1 MFDMVINNGEIIDP
15 KDGVYKANIGV
26 KKNKIKKISKDELKG
41 KKIIDAESE
50 MISPGFI
57 DIHMH
62 EDNFKN
68 GKIKFEI
75 FNNMVQMGVTTAIGG
90 NCGLGDSNIGNYLDV
105 LEEESPPLN
114 YAGMIGHGSLREKVG
129 CNDRYGKA
137 SQKEILEMKN
147 LLKMG
152 LEDGAIG
159 LSFGLEYTP
168 GATIMEMIE
177 LSKVVANYSNR
188 LVAAHYRFDANRSLE
203 AIAEMIIIARET
215 GVKFQIS
222 HIGSCAAFGQMETAL
237 EMIKAANE
245 AGVDIMADVY
255 PYDAFSTYV
264 GSAVFDEGCFE
275 KWGVDYSAI
284 KVTEG
289 KYKGQRCNK
298 EIFEYI
304 RENEPDD
311 LVVAFVM
318 EEKEVLKAMQHPLVM
333 IASDGILNEGQGHPR
348 AAGTF
353 PRVLGK
359 YVREEGKLEL
369 IKAIDK
375 ITRMPAERAGLS
387 NKGRVKE
394 GYDADLCIF
403 DYDKII
409 DKATFNSPTKK
420 PEGIK
425 EVIVGGTSVVDN
437 GNLVDKYP
445 GSVLFY

>member
-1 MFDMVINNGEIIDP
+1 MFDLVINNGEIIDP
-15 KDGVYKANIGV
+15 ADGKYKANIGV
-26 KKNKIKKISKDELKG
+26 KSGLIKEISKDKLEG
-41 KKIIDAESE
+41 KKSIDAQNN
-50 MISPGFI
+50 MITPGFI

-62 EDNFKN
+62 EDNLKE

-90 NCGLGDSNIGNYLDV
+90 NCGLGDADIANYLDL
-105 LEEESPPLN
+105 LEKKTPPLN

-129 CNDRYGKA
+129 CNDRYGNA
-137 SQKEILEMKN
+137 SQKEVMEMKK
-147 LLKMG
+147 LLKKG
-152 LEDGAIG
+152 LEAGAIG

-177 LSKVVANYSNR
+177 LAEVVADYPDR
-188 LVAAHYRFDANRSLE
+188 LVAAHYRFDATRSLE
-203 AIAEMIIIARET
+203 AIGEMIIIARET

-222 HIGSCAAFGQMETAL
+222 HIGSCTAFGQMETAL
-237 EMIKAANE
+237 KMIEAARNG
-245 AGVDIMADVY
+245 GVDIMADVY

-275 KWGVDYSAI
+275 KWGVDYNAI

-289 KYKGQRCNK
+289 KYKGKRCNK

-304 RENEPDD
+304 REKEPDD

-318 EEKEVLKAMQHPLVM
+318 EEKEVIKAMQHPLVM
-333 IASDGILNEGQGHPR
+333 IASDGILNNGQGHPR

-359 YVREEGKLEL
+359 YVREERKLEL
-369 IKAIDK
+369 INAIDK
-375 ITRMPAERAGLS
+375 ITRMPAERTGLS
-387 NKGRVKE
+387 NKGRIKE

-403 DYDKII
+403 DYDTII
-409 DKATFNSPTKK
+409 DKATFDIPTQK

-425 EVIVGGTSVVDN
+425 EVIVAGTSVVN
-437 GNLVDKYP
+437 KGNLVDEYP
-445 GSVLFY
+445 GSVLRY

>member
-15 KDGVYKANIGV
+15 EDGKYRANIGIE
-26 KKNKIKKISKDELKG
+26 NAKIKKITKNKLNG
-41 KKIIDAESE
+41 KKVIDAASN

-62 EDNFKN
+62 EDDFKN

-75 FNNMVQMGVTTAIGG
+75 FNNMVKMGVTTAIGG
-90 NCGLGDSNIGNYLDV
+90 NCGLGDSDIGSYLDV
-105 LEEESPPLN
+105 LAEESPPLN

-137 SQKEILEMKN
+137 SQKEISEMKKH
-147 LLKMG
+147 LKKG

-177 LSKVVANYSNR
+177 LSEVVADYSNR

-222 HIGSCAAFGQMETAL
+222 HIGSCNAFGQMKAAL
-237 EMIKAANE
+237 EMIEAAHKD
-245 AGVDIMADVY
+245 GVDVMADVY

-275 KWGVDYSAI
+275 KWGVDYNAI

-304 RENEPDD
+304 RENEPND

-318 EEKEVLKAMQHPLVM
+318 EEKEVVKAMQHPLVM

-348 AAGTF
+348 AAGAF

-359 YVREEGKLEL
+359 YVRKEGKLNL
-369 IKAIDK
+369 INVIDK
-375 ITRMPAERAGLS
+375 ITRMPAERTGLS
-387 NKGRVKE
+387 NKGRIKE

-409 DKATFNSPTKK
+409 DKATFNNPTQK

-425 EVIVGGTSVVDN
+425 EVIVAGTSVVDN

-445 GSVLFY
+445 GSVLRY

>member
-1 MFDMVINNGEIIDP
+1 MYDLVINNGEIVDP
-15 KDGVYKANIGV
+15 EDGKYKADIGIENGV
-26 KKNKIKKISKDELKG
+26 IEKISKNKLDG
-41 KKIIDAESE
+41 KKIIDAKSN
-50 MISPGFI
+50 MVSPGFI

-62 EDNFKN
+62 EDNIKN

-90 NCGLGDSNIGNYLDV
+90 NCGLGNSDIGSYLDI
-105 LEEESPPLN
+105 LEKKSPPLN
-114 YAGMIGHGSLREKVG
+114 YAGMIGHGSLREKVA
-129 CNDRYGKA
+129 CNDRYRKA
-137 SQKEILEMKN
+137 NDKELLEMKK
-147 LLKMG
+147 LLKKG

-168 GATIMEMIE
+168 GATIMEMME
-177 LSKVVANYSNR
+177 LAEIVADYSNR
-188 LVAAHYRFDANRSLE
+188 LVAAHYRFDADRSLE

-222 HIGSCAAFGQMETAL
+222 HIGSCTAFGQMDTAL
-237 EMIKAANE
+237 NMIEVARNG
-245 AGVDIMADVY
+245 GVDIMADVY

-264 GSAVFDEGCFE
+264 GSAVFDEGCFK
-275 KWGVDYSAI
+275 KWGVDYNAI

-289 KYKGQRCNK
+289 KYKGKRCNK

-318 EEKEVLKAMQHPLVM
+318 EEKEVVKAMQHPLVM
-333 IASDGILNEGQGHPR
+333 IASDGILNDGQGHPR

-359 YVREEGKLEL
+359 YVREENSLNL
-369 IKAIDK
+369 INAIDK
-375 ITRMPAERAGLS
+375 ITRMPAERAGLFK
-387 NKGRVKE
+387 KGRIKE
-394 GYDADLCIF
+394 GYDADICIF

-409 DKATFNSPTKK
+409 DKSTFNNPTQK
-420 PEGIK
+420 PVGIK
-425 EVIVGGTSVVDN
+425 EVIVGGISVVDK
-437 GNLVDKYP
+437 GNLVEHYP
-445 GSVLFY
+445 GSVLQY

>member
-1 MFDMVINNGEIIDP
+1 MYDLVINKGEIIDP
-15 KDGVYKANIGV
+15 LDGRYKANIGIEDD
-26 KKNKIKKISKDELKG
+26 KIKKISKNELKG
-41 KKIIDAESE
+41 KKVIDAKSN

-62 EDNFKN
+62 EDNVKN
-68 GKIKFEI
+68 NKIEFEI

-90 NCGLGDSNIGNYLDV
+90 NCGLGNSEIGNYLNI
-105 LEEESPPLN
+105 LTETNSPLN

-129 CNDRYGKA
+129 CNDKYRKT
-137 SQKEILEMKN
+137 SEKEILEMKN
-147 LLKMG
+147 ILKKG
-152 LEDGAIG
+152 LEEGAIG

-177 LSKVVANYSNR
+177 LCKIVANYSGR

-237 EMIKAANE
+237 KMIEAANQ

-275 KWGVDYSAI
+275 KWGVDYSAL

-289 KYKGQRCNK
+289 KYKNQRCDR

-304 RENEPDD
+304 RKNEPDD

-318 EEKEVLKAMQHPLVM
+318 EEKEVVKAMQHPLVM
-333 IASDGILNEGQGHPR
+333 IASDGILNDGQGHPR

-353 PRVLGK
+353 PRVLGE
-359 YVREEGKLEL
+359 YVREKGKLNL
-369 IKAIDK
+369 KNAIDK
-375 ITRMPAERAGLS
+375 ITRMPAERTGLTK
-387 NKGRVKE
+387 KGRIKE

-403 DYDKII
+403 DYNKII
-409 DKATFNSPTKK
+409 DKATFNNPTQK
-420 PEGIK
+420 PEGIR
-425 EVIVGGTSVVDN
+425 EVIVAGTSVVEN
-437 GNLVDKYP
+437 GELVDKYP
-445 GSVLFY
+445 GSVLRY